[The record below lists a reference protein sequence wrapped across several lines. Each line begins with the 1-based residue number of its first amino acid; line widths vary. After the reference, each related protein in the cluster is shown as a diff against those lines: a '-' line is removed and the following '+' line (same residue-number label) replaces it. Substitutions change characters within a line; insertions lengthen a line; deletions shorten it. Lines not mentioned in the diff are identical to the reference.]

1 MFERLKEDMRT
12 ILERDPAALSPAQVL
27 MCYPG
32 LHALQFHRA
41 AHWCWI
47 QGWEGFARWVSHVGR
62 FCTGIE
68 IHPAARIGR
77 RVFIDHGMG
86 VVIGET
92 AEVGDDCTIY
102 HGVTLGGI
110 SLGKGQKRHPTLG
123 NGVVVGAGAKI
134 LGGFTVG
141 DNARIG
147 SNAVVVKPVEADT
160 TVVGVPA
167 RATHETKKEKETA
180 RDTFAAYGVM
190 PGEDDPYLTKIN
202 ELEKALAHQAKVIDK
217 LQIALQKASDAH
229 VKLMKELAAQGK
241 AAAKEETKEE
251 AKETKEDAPK
261 IDPMDEVEAQEF
273 GGMVMVETK
282 KTEVEKSADQ
292 PKAEEVKHEG
302 ALEVHDEKML
312 DKKPEMPATDDKK

>member
-1 MFERLKEDMRT
+1 MFERLQEDMRT

-27 MCYPG
+27 LCYPG

-47 QGWEGFARWVSHVGR
+47 QGWGGFARWISHVGR
-62 FCTGIE
+62 FFTGIE

-102 HGVTLGGI
+102 HGVTLGGL
-110 SLGKGQKRHPTLG
+110 SLGRGQKRHPTLG
-123 NGVVVGAGAKI
+123 RGVVVGAGAKI

-147 SNAVVVKPVEADT
+147 SNAVVVKPVEPDT

-167 RATHETKKEKETA
+167 RATHETKREKETA
-180 RDTFAAYGVM
+180 RDMFAAYGVM
-190 PGEDDPYLTKIN
+190 PGEDDPYLTKITQ
-202 ELEKALAHQAKVIDK
+202 LEQALAQQAKVIDK
-217 LQIALQKASDAH
+217 MQLALKKASDAH
-229 VKLMKELAAQGK
+229 VKLMKELTAQNK
-241 AAAKEETKEE
+241 AQSVKMSDVSAD
-251 AKETKEDAPK
+251 DAT
-261 IDPMDEVEAQEF
+261 DNVEAQEL
-273 GGMVMVETK
+273 GASDTGLIQVETAPQTQSESV
-282 KTEVEKSADQ
+282 KT
-292 PKAEEVKHEG
+292 EG
-302 ALEVHDEKML
+302 ALEITDESMAQ
-312 DKKPEMPATDDKK
+312 KKPDVKDVKSS